1 MYDES
6 EQYTQRQ
13 FKRRKKVYYKTENA
27 VRYKVYQRRRKG
39 IVIQRYQVK
48 FRSIGNRPQPTN
60 QAAFVVPSPPQANL
74 LSPREGCMSI
84 AA

>member
-48 FRSIGNRPQPTN
+48 FRSIGTVPKPTK
-60 QAAFVVPSPPQANL
+60 L
-74 LSPREGCMSI
+74 LSSFHPRRKSPHSKKEEYNVV
-84 AA
+84 A

>member
-48 FRSIGNRPQPTN
+48 FRSIGNRPQPTK
-60 QAAFVVPSPPQANL
+60 AALIVPFHPRRKSPHSKKEEYNVVA
-74 LSPREGCMSI
+74 
-84 AA
+84 